1 MKRKIYIDGKHW
13 DNILQLP
20 CVRGLNKR
28 DEEFVVDR
36 VQLALLDRRI
46 EDLQNLCSL
55 LEKSG
60 DKKSA
65 DKNVVPKLNEAVMLR
80 DKLLQEADKNRRQAA
95 KWLLMVFVSCDI
107 AADAA
112 DAFSDV
118 LKRISRG
125 YETDNDFAKLVKQ
138 QAGNAREASEE
149 WAKIVE
155 ILDDSK
161 DYGLEMY
168 YADMAE
174 AIQGKVLDLVG
185 SEVEKVMATEKGQ
198 RMF

>member
-1 MKRKIYIDGKHW
+1 MKGDRYKVAASQMK
-13 DNILQLP
+13 
-20 CVRGLNKR
+20 
-28 DEEFVVDR
+28 DR

-80 DKLLQEADKNRRQAA
+80 DQLLQDADKNRRQAA

-118 LKRISRG
+118 LNRISRG
-125 YETDNDFAKLVKQ
+125 YEPDNDFAKLVKQ
-138 QAGNAREASEE
+138 QAQKAREASKG

-161 DYGLEMY
+161 DYSLEMY

-174 AIQGKVLDLVG
+174 DIQGKVLDLVG
-185 SEVEKVMATEKGQ
+185 TEVEKVMATEKGK

>member
-1 MKRKIYIDGKHW
+1 MKGDRYKVAASQMK
-13 DNILQLP
+13 
-20 CVRGLNKR
+20 
-28 DEEFVVDR
+28 DR
-36 VQLALLDRRI
+36 VQLAMLDRRI
-46 EDLQNLCSL
+46 EELQNLCSL

-65 DKNVVPKLNEAVMLR
+65 EKNVVPKLNEAVMLR

-138 QAGNAREASEE
+138 QAQKAREASKG
-149 WAKIVE
+149 WADIVE
-155 ILDDSK
+155 ILDESK
-161 DYGLEMY
+161 DYALEMY

-174 AIQGKVLDLVG
+174 EIQGKVLGLVG

>member
-1 MKRKIYIDGKHW
+1 MKGDRYKVAASQMK
-13 DNILQLP
+13 
-20 CVRGLNKR
+20 
-28 DEEFVVDR
+28 DR

-46 EDLQNLCSL
+46 EELQNLCSL

-60 DKKSA
+60 DKESA
-65 DKNVVPKLNEAVMLR
+65 EKNVVPKLNEAVMLR

-112 DAFSDV
+112 DAFADV
-118 LKRISRG
+118 LKKISRG
-125 YETDNDFAKLVKQ
+125 YETDNDFSKLVKQ
-138 QAGNAREASEE
+138 QADKAREASIG

-161 DYGLEMY
+161 DYSLEMY

-174 AIQGKVLDLVG
+174 DIQGKVLDLVG
-185 SEVEKVMATEKGQ
+185 SEVEKVMATEKGK

>member
-1 MKRKIYIDGKHW
+1 MGMYEKYKIANSQRKDV
-13 DNILQLP
+13 LQL
-20 CVRGLNKR
+20 
-28 DEEFVVDR
+28 
-36 VQLALLDRRI
+36 AMLDKRI
-46 EDLQNLCSL
+46 EELQNLCRL

-65 DKNVVPKLNEAVMLR
+65 DKNVVPKLNEAIMLR

-118 LKRISRG
+118 LKKISRG
-125 YETDNDFAKLVKQ
+125 YEPDNDFAKLVKQ
-138 QAGNAREASEE
+138 QADKAREASKG

-161 DYGLEMY
+161 DYSLEMY

-174 AIQGKVLDLVG
+174 EIQRKVIDLVG
-185 SEVEKVMATEKGQ
+185 TEVEKVMATEKGE

>member
-1 MKRKIYIDGKHW
+1 MKG
-13 DNILQLP
+13 
-20 CVRGLNKR
+20 
-28 DEEFVVDR
+28 DR
-36 VQLALLDRRI
+36 YKVAASQHEDRELLARLDRRI
-46 EDLQNLCSL
+46 EELQTLCNL

-65 DKNVVPKLNEAVMLR
+65 EKNVVPRLNEAIMLR

-118 LKRISRG
+118 LNKISRG
-125 YETDNDFAKLVKQ
+125 YEPDNDFAKLVKQ
-138 QAGNAREASEE
+138 QAQKARETSKG

-155 ILDDSK
+155 ILDESK
-161 DYGLEMY
+161 DYALEMY

-174 AIQGKVLDLVG
+174 AIQGKVLDLVET
-185 SEVEKVMATEKGQ
+185 EVKKVMATKKGQ

>member
-1 MKRKIYIDGKHW
+1 MKG
-13 DNILQLP
+13 
-20 CVRGLNKR
+20 
-28 DEEFVVDR
+28 DR
-36 VQLALLDRRI
+36 YKVAASQMKDRAQLAMLDRRI

-65 DKNVVPKLNEAVMLR
+65 EKNVVPMLNEAVMLR

-95 KWLLMVFVSCDI
+95 KCLLMVFVSCDI

-118 LKRISRG
+118 LNKISRG
-125 YETDNDFAKLVKQ
+125 YEPDNDFAKLVKQ
-138 QAGNAREASEE
+138 QAGKAREVSKE

-155 ILDDSK
+155 ILDESK
-161 DYGLEMY
+161 DYALEMY

-174 AIQGKVLDLVG
+174 AIQGKVLDLVET
-185 SEVEKVMATEKGQ
+185 EVKKVMTTEKGQ